1 MGTIR
6 EWQLFIM
13 GLLWGLIL
21 FRFAPSGL
29 TGKDKRR
36 RIMKEIKLLSME
48 LENFKGVK
56 KRLVDFDGKDTDIYG
71 ENETGKTTFADAF
84 SWLFFDKDT
93 MDQSPQKFDIKPL
106 DENNEVI
113 HGLVTSVKATLQ
125 IDGSQKTY
133 EKKYEEDWE
142 RKKGSAN
149 KVFTG
154 HTITRYVSGAKFS
167 KSKFDKDIKDNI
179 APENIFRLL
188 TDPRF
193 FNEQLHWKK
202 RRKILTDYVGG
213 IENNEV
219 FEANEKLKELEEAL
233 EQRKIEDHKSMLKD
247 QKDDINEQRKK
258 LPIRIDEVN
267 KGIPELPDRDKQDIH
282 DEIKDI
288 KLKKKELEK
297 QLSGLENGGE
307 IAEKR
312 KKLAELDTELQQIK
326 LEHTKDYEEKITELK
341 SDGED
346 IKDDISDLER
356 KIRNKKTDI
365 KENQSKMKEL
375 KETVNELV
383 ASFNKVKKEEI
394 KVEDKCPTCG
404 QELPDDQLEK
414 AKKKAN
420 RDKSQRLENINQQG
434 NNKKQQYLELKEKNS
449 KLKDEIE
456 ELKGELQGLKKVKD
470 DLFEELYELKEKS
483 KAYKDNFQYQKK
495 LKEKENVQETINQI
509 KGNSDSAAAD
519 IKEKI
524 NTVENKISSLDSEL
538 KKFDDHE
545 KAQKRI
551 DELKAEEKK
560 LSKKYEELE
569 REYYLCG
576 RFEKTKAELLEE
588 RVNDKFKLA
597 KFKLFEK
604 NINGSIEPTCRTVYD
619 GVPYNTNLNNGHKT
633 IVGVDIINTL
643 SDHYQFRAPIFVDN
657 YESITSEIDSDSQLI
672 KLIAKKYIKDPVIV
686 KEEESYFDKL
696 CEVFGED
703 KAKEILGIKEAS

>member
-1 MGTIR
+1 
-6 EWQLFIM
+6 
-13 GLLWGLIL
+13 
-21 FRFAPSGL
+21 
-29 TGKDKRR
+29 
-36 RIMKEIKLLSME
+36 MKEIKLLSME

-483 KAYKDNFQYQKK
+483 KAYRDNFQYQKK

-524 NTVENKISSLDSEL
+524 NAVENKISSLDSEL

>member
-1 MGTIR
+1 M
-6 EWQLFIM
+6 LN
-13 GLLWGLIL
+13 
-21 FRFAPSGL
+21 GL

>member
-1 MGTIR
+1 M
-6 EWQLFIM
+6 
-13 GLLWGLIL
+13 
-21 FRFAPSGL
+21 
-29 TGKDKRR
+29 
-36 RIMKEIKLLSME
+36 MKEIKLLSME

-56 KRLVDFDGKDTDIYG
+56 KRSVDFDGKDTDIYG

-113 HGLVTSVKATLQ
+113 HGLTTRVKATLD

-142 RKKGSAN
+142 RKKGSSN

-233 EQRKIEDHKSMLKD
+233 EQRKIEDHKNMLKN
-247 QKDDINEQRKK
+247 QMNDINDEIKK

-267 KGIPELPDRDKQDIH
+267 KGIQELPDRDKQDIH

-326 LEHTKDYEEKITELK
+326 LEHTKDYDEKISELK

-365 KENQSKMKEL
+365 KENQSKICL
-375 KETVNELV
+375 LYT
-383 ASFNKVKKEEI
+383 S
-394 KVEDKCPTCG
+394 PS
-404 QELPDDQLEK
+404 P
-414 AKKKAN
+414 
-420 RDKSQRLENINQQG
+420 RDRTRSRMP
-434 NNKKQQYLELKEKNS
+434 S
-449 KLKDEIE
+449 
-456 ELKGELQGLKKVKD
+456 
-470 DLFEELYELKEKS
+470 
-483 KAYKDNFQYQKK
+483 
-495 LKEKENVQETINQI
+495 
-509 KGNSDSAAAD
+509 SA
-519 IKEKI
+519 
-524 NTVENKISSLDSEL
+524 
-538 KKFDDHE
+538 
-545 KAQKRI
+545 
-551 DELKAEEKK
+551 
-560 LSKKYEELE
+560 
-569 REYYLCG
+569 
-576 RFEKTKAELLEE
+576 
-588 RVNDKFKLA
+588 
-597 KFKLFEK
+597 
-604 NINGSIEPTCRTVYD
+604 
-619 GVPYNTNLNNGHKT
+619 
-633 IVGVDIINTL
+633 
-643 SDHYQFRAPIFVDN
+643 
-657 YESITSEIDSDSQLI
+657 
-672 KLIAKKYIKDPVIV
+672 
-686 KEEESYFDKL
+686 
-696 CEVFGED
+696 
-703 KAKEILGIKEAS
+703 